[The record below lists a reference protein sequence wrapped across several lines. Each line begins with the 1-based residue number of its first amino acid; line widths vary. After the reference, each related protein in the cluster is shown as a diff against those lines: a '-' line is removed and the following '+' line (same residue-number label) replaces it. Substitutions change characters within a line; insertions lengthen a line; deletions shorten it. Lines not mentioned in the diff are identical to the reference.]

1 MSETVFWTLISIAI
15 TFLITGIL
23 IVCKLSKRVLI
34 AYILI
39 VLSVLLAIIS
49 LIIYYI
55 PIITSI
61 TTPEEI
67 VLDNSPDTP
76 SPTINPT
83 DETVVGT
90 LQVAVYDWCGSVIPN
105 DVTIAK
111 GNQDLGLFAPNIVP
125 TLYLRDI
132 STNEVLYVISEKGS
146 DFMYVVNGVKSGSYI
161 FEVSND
167 DYFTYSKEITLD
179 SNELDADNTWKLKA
193 YMKPSPITEIGFSI
207 NVLNSDGNKVA
218 NREYYFCTMSYRAL
232 IRSDENGEIPYHFI
246 AKSGLQY
253 YLIDVATNESG
264 VVSPSYDGENITCNL
279 KSDQIAINRL
289 NISFEEWFLDNTIG
303 NYTCKLS
310 KNLPDLYPEVII
322 KSSIGYAVNGRYTA
336 NGYSCDD
343 IQDGKYSVSIIADGY
358 EPYTYNFRVRGDEY
372 TVGQDTWLANQK
384 QWEAFIPLEKKGQIT
399 HDFTIIAVDI
409 VGNPIG
415 NTKFVIGNQY
425 CITESESN
433 GNGELKS
440 KLRAVA
446 GEYIILFLT
455 DDTYNSNLADLRG
468 TPFSVNKDGEIIV
481 ELTDSNK

>member
-1 MSETVFWTLISIAI
+1 MSETVFWTMISIAI
-15 TFLITGIL
+15 TLFITGIL
-23 IVCKLSKRVLI
+23 IVCKQSRRLII

-67 VLDNSPDTP
+67 VLVNSSVTP
-76 SPTINPT
+76 SPTVSPA

-90 LQVAVYDWCGSVIPN
+90 LQVLVNDWSGSVIPN
-105 DVTIAK
+105 DVAK
-111 GNQDLGLFAPNIVP
+111 SKENQDLGSFAPNIWP
-125 TLYLRDI
+125 TIYLRDI

-146 DFMYVVNGVKSGSYI
+146 DFLYVANGVKSGSYI
-161 FEVSND
+161 FEVSSD

-179 SNELDADNTWKLKA
+179 PNELDAHNTWELKA
-193 YMKPSPITEIGFSI
+193 YMKSSPITEIGFSI
-207 NVLNSDGNKVA
+207 SVLNSDGKKVA
-218 NREYYFCTMSYRAL
+218 NREFYFCTMSYRAL

-246 AKSGLQY
+246 AKSGLSY

-279 KSDQIAINRL
+279 KSDQIDINRL
-289 NISFEEWFLDNTIG
+289 NIRFAEWFLDNTID

-322 KSSIGYAVNGRYTA
+322 KSSTGDAVNGMYTA

-358 EPYTYNFRVRGDEY
+358 EPYTYNFLVKGDEY

-384 QWEAFIPLEKKGQIT
+384 QWDAFIPLEKKGEIT
-399 HDFTIIAVDI
+399 HDFTIIAVDTS
-409 VGNPIG
+409 GNPIG

-440 KLRAVA
+440 KFRAVA

-455 DDTYNSNLADLRG
+455 DDTYNSNLADFRG
-468 TPFSVNKDGEIIV
+468 TPFSVNKDGEIVV
-481 ELTDSNK
+481 ELTDSN